1 VSSASP
7 ATPWYESNLLW
18 GAVGVIIAVIAGGK
32 HDLRWLFLL
41 AWPCLSFPMWRL
53 ANRTRWGLPVGVSGV
68 VLIGGG
74 LLALSIWLK
83 PAAISVDANPLSS
96 STQVPPPNAGPERLT
111 TPAPIPRDLHHKKP
125 PKNTP
130 GTTQD
135 GTDNNQTVIQGG
147 AVVQQN
153 GTGDCSPN
161 IIGSGNTATCN
172 LQALGDLRERTIELS
187 KAIMTNLYERGWM
200 EGRVVL
206 PPGHQIFLHEP
217 GPHDSLEARK
227 DWLFHA
233 TDYFRFKFAP
243 RVIAIQGE
251 LASAHFHDPDL
262 DRFVELY
269 PMQLHTQVPLPVNAW
284 DIQDIA
290 ESLNKLANQ
299 IPSRT
304 AP

>member
-1 VSSASP
+1 
-7 ATPWYESNLLW
+7 
-18 GAVGVIIAVIAGGK
+18 
-32 HDLRWLFLL
+32 
-41 AWPCLSFPMWRL
+41 MWRL
-53 ANRTRWGLPVGVSGV
+53 ANRTRRVLPVAVSGA
-68 VLIGGG
+68 VLIGAG
-74 LLALSIWLK
+74 LLALSTWLK
-83 PAAISVDANPLSS
+83 PAPISVAANSPSS
-96 STQVPPPNAGPERLT
+96 PSQVPRPNAGPERPT

-130 GTTQD
+130 GATQD
-135 GTDNNQTVIQGG
+135 GIDNNQTVIQTG

-153 GTGDCSPN
+153 SAGDCSPN

-172 LQALGDLRERTIELS
+172 VQALGNLRERTIELS
-187 KAIMTNLYERGWM
+187 NAIMTDLYERGWM
-200 EGRVVL
+200 EGLVAL
-206 PPGHQIFLHEP
+206 PPGHQVLLHEP
-217 GPHDSLEARK
+217 GPHDSPEARK
-227 DWLFHA
+227 GWLFHV

-251 LASAHFHDPDL
+251 LAVAHFHDPDL

-269 PMQLHTQVPLPVNAW
+269 STQLHTQVPLPVNAT

-290 ESLNKLANQ
+290 ASLNKLANQ